1 MLEFYEKKGH
11 KIFIWIM
18 IGLIVATT
26 FMVIFGEFVAFN
38 RDMARMDV
46 IVAQTNKMIAQSAKK
61 QKVSYDG
68 QVEYIEGD
76 VEKRSGANDG
86 WFSAQ
91 KSDIIKSGD
100 EVRTLVNS
108 RAIITFE
115 DGSAVRLDE
124 NTQIVFDGQNE
135 NITVGMDKGFVYN
148 KVAKNDARVYMVKT
162 GDYEV
167 KALGTEFSVEN
178 ENESIEVMV
187 IESAVDVVDVDNNK
201 TQKIEEGNKA
211 SVTGDAITKEE
222 ITQKDLED
230 DFIVWNTQTENK
242 DVVKEDKKEETDKE
256 KNKDEENSD
265 YTKGSITL
273 SGEKSS
279 SGVRLHW
286 DTSGVN
292 TGHGF
297 KVVKSK
303 ESNPVYPGNDYK
315 YLSDAGVRD
324 YKWKI
329 DTGKKYHFRVCAYQG
344 NGKCGVYS
352 NDVYVSTPSGGSDKK
367 ENDDKSDGDYASK
380 VSLSASKDGDN
391 VKLKWDISGG
401 DAPKGF
407 KVVKSKDKNPVY
419 PGDDY
424 KYLSDDDTRKYTWKD
439 LKEGKSYHFRVCI
452 YKGGKCGTYS
462 NDVKV
467 SL

>member
-11 KIFIWIM
+11 KIFIVIM
-18 IGLIVATT
+18 IGLVVVTT
-26 FMVIFGEFVAFN
+26 FMVILGEFIAFN
-38 RDMARMDV
+38 RDMAHMNA
-46 IVAQTNKMIAQSAKK
+46 IVTQTNKMVAKNAQK

-68 QVEYIEGD
+68 QIEYVEGD
-76 VEKRSGANDG
+76 VEKRTKKDGG
-86 WFSAQ
+86 WFTAE

-100 EVRTLVNS
+100 EIRTLVSS

-124 NTQIVFDGQNE
+124 NTQIIFDGQSE

-148 KVAKNDARVYMVKT
+148 KVAKNDTRVYVVKT
-162 GDYEV
+162 GDYEI

-178 ENESIEVMV
+178 ENESVEVMV
-187 IESAVDVVDVDNNK
+187 IESAVDVGDVESDK
-201 TQKIEEGNKA
+201 MQKIEEGNKA
-211 SVTGDAITKEE
+211 SVTDDTITEE
-222 ITQKDLED
+222 KITQTDLED

-242 DVVKEDKKEETDKE
+242 DVVKEDENNPPSPKATVDKE
-256 KNKDEENSD
+256 
-265 YTKGSITL
+265 GSITL

-286 DTSGVN
+286 DISGVN
-292 TGHGF
+292 TNHGF

-315 YLSDAGVRD
+315 YLTDSGVRD

-329 DTGKKYHFRVCAYQG
+329 DTGKKYHFRVCAYQE

-352 NDVYVSTPSGGSDKK
+352 NDVYVSTPSGDSDEK
-367 ENDDKSDGDYASK
+367 EDDNKSDGDYASK
-380 VSLSASKDGDN
+380 VSLSASQDGDN

-407 KVVKSKDKNPVY
+407 KVVKSKDTNPVY

-439 LKEGKSYHFRVCI
+439 LKEGKTYHFRVCI